1 MSRSIGPPNRNGAL
15 FWGVITGLYLRLGLE
30 PTGWLF
36 YEASFAL
43 GIDWLYWG
51 YSIFRGAGYAFG
63 LWKFQTLACLLV
75 GAGVALVIK
84 RRSARGEAV

>member
-1 MSRSIGPPNRNGAL
+1 VNNHIFKAL
-15 FWGVITGLYLRLGLE
+15 LWGLITGLYLRFGLE

-36 YEASFAL
+36 YEASHAL

-63 LWKFQTLACLLV
+63 LWKFQTLACLL
-75 GAGVALVIK
+75 AGVAVALVIK
-84 RRSARGEAV
+84 RRSGREVAI

>member
-1 MSRSIGPPNRNGAL
+1 VKNSGIRAL
-15 FWGVITGLYLRLGLE
+15 LWGLAAALYLRFGLE

-63 LWKFQTLACLLV
+63 KWGYQTLACV
-75 GAGVALVIK
+75 IAGVLVALIVM
-84 RRSARGEAV
+84 RRSARGQPA

>member
-1 MSRSIGPPNRNGAL
+1 MNNKILKAL
-15 FWGVITGLYLRLGLE
+15 LWGSITGLYLRFGLE

-43 GIDWLYWG
+43 GIDWLYCG

-63 LWKFQTLACLLV
+63 LWGFQSAACLL
-75 GAGVALVIK
+75 AGVAVALTIK
-84 RRSARGEAV
+84 RRSWREVTP